1 LRIAD
6 LRNRRDFLNPQSAI
20 RNPQSAIPG
29 GEFISNGYQGGYR
42 GRRDHRGPSV
52 RVNERIRVKEVR
64 VIDEEG
70 QQLGVMPPQ
79 QALGIARERGYD
91 LVEVAPQAQP
101 PVCRI
106 VDFGKY
112 LYEQK
117 KRAHEAKKKQVV
129 IEVKEIKFRPMT
141 DEHDYNFKMKHA
153 KEILSDGNKVK
164 ATVRFRGRE
173 ITHKE
178 LGLQLLDRLEKDLAE
193 NGAPEFR
200 PRLEGM
206 QMTVIFSP
214 KKDK

>member
-1 LRIAD
+1 L
-6 LRNRRDFLNPQSAI
+6 QSAI
-20 RNPQSAIPG
+20 PKPG
-29 GEFISNGYQGGYR
+29 GEFISNGYSGGGGFR
-42 GRRDHRGPSV
+42 GRRDTRGPQV
-52 RVNERIRVKEVR
+52 RVNERIRTKEVR

-70 QQLGVMPPQ
+70 QQLGIMSPQ
-79 QALGIARERGYD
+79 QALEIARQRGYD
-91 LVEVAPQAQP
+91 LVEVAPQAVP

-129 IEVKEIKFRPMT
+129 IEVKEIKFRPAT

-153 KEILSDGNKVK
+153 KEILADGNKVK

-178 LGLQLLDRLEKDLAE
+178 LGMQLLERLEQDLS
-193 NGAPEFR
+193 GDGTIEFR

-206 QMTVIFSP
+206 QITVVFAP
-214 KKDK
+214 KR

>member
-1 LRIAD
+1 M
-6 LRNRRDFLNPQSAI
+6 
-20 RNPQSAIPG
+20 
-29 GEFISNGYQGGYR
+29 
-42 GRRDHRGPSV
+42 
-52 RVNERIRVKEVR
+52 RVNERIRTKEIR

-70 QQLGVMPPQ
+70 QQLGIMTPQ
-79 QALGIARERGYD
+79 EALKMARSRGYD

-112 LYEQK
+112 QYEQK

-129 IEVKEIKFRPMT
+129 IEVKEIKFRPAT

-153 KEILSDGNKVK
+153 REILADGNKVK

-178 LGLQLLDRLEKDLAE
+178 LGQKLLERLERDLAE
-193 NGAPEFR
+193 HGVPENR

-206 QMTVIFSP
+206 QFIVIFGP
-214 KKDK
+214 KKS

>member
-1 LRIAD
+1 MAGGGFAAC
-6 LRNRRDFLNPQSAI
+6 RRQSA
-20 RNPQSAIPG
+20 NLG
-29 GEFISNGYQGGYR
+29 GVFISNGYQGGGYR
-42 GRRDHRGPSV
+42 GRRDQRTPSV
-52 RVNERIRVKEVR
+52 RVNERIRTKEVR

-70 QQLGVMPPQ
+70 QQLGIMTPQ
-79 QALGIARERGYD
+79 EALKTARARGYD

-112 LYEQK
+112 QYEQK

-129 IEVKEIKFRPMT
+129 IEVKEIKFRPAT

-153 KEILSDGNKVK
+153 REILDDGNKVK

-178 LGLQLLDRLEKDLAE
+178 LGQRLLERLEQDLAE
-193 NGAPEFR
+193 HGVPENR

-206 QMTVIFSP
+206 QFIVIFGP
-214 KKDK
+214 KKS

>member
-1 LRIAD
+1 M
-6 LRNRRDFLNPQSAI
+6 
-20 RNPQSAIPG
+20 
-29 GEFISNGYQGGYR
+29 
-42 GRRDHRGPSV
+42 
-52 RVNERIRVKEVR
+52 
-64 VIDEEG
+64 IDEEG
-70 QQLGVMPPQ
+70 EQLGIMTPQ
-79 QALGIARERGYD
+79 KAIAIARERGYD

-153 KEILSDGNKVK
+153 REILAAGNKVK

-178 LGLQLLDRLEKDLAE
+178 LGAQLLDRLEKDLAE
-193 NGAPEFR
+193 NGSPEFR
-200 PRLEGM
+200 PRVEGM

-214 KKDK
+214 KKEK